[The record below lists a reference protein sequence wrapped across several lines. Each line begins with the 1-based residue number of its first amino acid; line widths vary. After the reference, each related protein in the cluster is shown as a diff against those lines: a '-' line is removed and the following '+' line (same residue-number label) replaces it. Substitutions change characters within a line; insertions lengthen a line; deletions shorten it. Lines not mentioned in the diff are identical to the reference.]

1 MVKWEIGYPT
11 SSIKGNG
18 LAGKAKSRQEGRI
31 NMMKYV
37 LVVTVV
43 DVSQN
48 IYLHPIFHKAERPL

>member
-18 LAGKAKSRQEGRI
+18 LAGQS